1 MQYCSIFIKFIPHC
15 KNVYITKNKN
25 RFDFMSFNK
34 SQIEKLEKSGYR
46 FVGTHGHAAVKTCH
60 WTRQSIVDKG
70 VCYKEKFYG
79 IESHRCLQMSPA
91 VPNCQQECEFCWRD
105 LTYTQTEWEDED
117 YDDPKT
123 IVDGAIKAQDNLLC
137 GFYGNKKA
145 NRKKLEEI
153 KRPTNAAISL
163 AGEPTLY
170 PKIDE
175 LIGEFNRR
183 DFTTF
188 VVSNGQCVDRLRNL
202 ENDPYQL
209 YLSLDAPNEKI
220 FKAVCRPRISDAWN
234 NLNES
239 LETLASFNSR
249 TCIRNTCVKGRNM
262 EQPEKYAELI
272 KKADPDFV
280 EVKAYMCVGSSRER
294 LTMDN
299 MPSFD
304 EVKEFAKKIGD
315 ECGKEL
321 VNESEISRVVLLE

>member
-1 MQYCSIFIKFIPHC
+1 
-15 KNVYITKNKN
+15 
-25 RFDFMSFNK
+25 MSFNNA
-34 SQIEKLEKSGYR
+34 QIEKLEKSGYR
-46 FVGTHGHAAVKTCH
+46 FLGFHGHAAVKTCH

-105 LTYTQTEWEDED
+105 LTYTQSEWEDVE

-123 IVDGAIKAQDNLLC
+123 IIDDAIKAQNNLLC
-137 GFYGNKKA
+137 GYYGNDNA
-145 NRKKLEEI
+145 NKKKLEEM
-153 KRPTNAAISL
+153 KNPNNAAISL

-188 VVSNGQCVDRLRNL
+188 LVSNGQCAQRLNNL

-209 YLSLDAPNEKI
+209 YLSLDAPTSKI
-220 FKAVCRPRISDAWN
+220 FNEICRPKINDAWN

-239 LETLASFNSR
+239 LEILSTFNTR
-249 TCIRNTCVKGRNM
+249 TCIRNTCVKGKNM
-262 EQPEKYAELI
+262 VNPELYGQLI
-272 KKADPDFV
+272 KKADPDYV
-280 EVKAYMCVGSSRER
+280 EIKAYMYVGSSRER
-294 LTMDN
+294 LTLAN
-299 MPSFD
+299 MPRFN
-304 EVKEFAKKIGD
+304 EIKEFAEKVAN
-315 ECGKEL
+315 ECGKEI